1 MNSNHVTQIKTHK
14 NRKGEAVA
22 SPLFGAVKL
31 LVNSQPSI
39 SEIRYRLE
47 GKLCQLPLSESLTAA
62 PPSANFALKA
72 DRIYFKGEVVKRLG
86 IDIGTNSI
94 GWALVD
100 TAHQQVIALGSHIY
114 SDGRDPTSKRSLAE
128 KRTAARSMRRR
139 RDRYLRRRSVLL
151 EALIQF
157 GMMPADADE
166 ARLVAARDPYDLRLR
181 ALDHALTPHEI
192 GRALFHLN
200 QRRGFKSNRKA
211 ERSRKDDEGGKVET
225 AVKALDQAM
234 AEIRARTLGEFLA
247 QRSERR
253 VRMGGES
260 QAYDFY
266 PLRAHVEA
274 EFEAIWIAQ
283 KHHHLDL
290 MTDEV
295 RDRLHYIIFGQRD
308 LKDQIVGYCT
318 FAGWGDVLNDERRLP
333 KAHPLFQTRR
343 LYEEVNALR
352 VVSPGAKDRAL
363 TLDQRDALILK
374 LQSVRKASFSALGKL
389 IRLQDG
395 ERFNKDTATRKDM
408 LGDEVR
414 AELSDKKRFGPFW
427 SEFSLDQQW
436 EIIQRLQNEP
446 NPDALHAWLKIQFQ
460 LDDEAAVNIANAKLP
475 EGYGRFGETASRL
488 LIEALRGDVIVYS
501 EAAAKA
507 GLHHSDFRTGEAWE
521 QLPYYGEI
529 LAREISPGKPEYGD
543 EDERRFGKITNPTVH
558 IGLRQTQKLI
568 NRLIAIHGRPDEIVV
583 ELARDL
589 KLNDEQ
595 KKDHE
600 KRIRRDTEAAKARGE
615 KLEGEGISDT
625 GANRMRMRIWEE
637 MNPSNPLDRRCPYCA
652 EMISIRQLFSDEVDI
667 DHIIPYSQSLDD
679 SIGNKVVAHR
689 HCNRAKGNKT
699 PFERWGSDDDRWEII
714 SQQVARMHRSRQWRF
729 GPEAREKMEKDG
741 GFIARQL
748 TDTQYLSRLTAQY
761 MSCLYSPDEGRRVYA
776 IPGRMTS
783 MLRRQWGLNSLL
795 PDHNF
800 VENEHSNA
808 PKNRLDHRH
817 HAIDAVVAALT
828 SVSLMQKIA
837 TVAGRAEAQELDH
850 LLKGLEPPWP
860 AFRDQLASKLTKV
873 VASHKPDHG
882 RKKRPSKNH
891 DVTSGRLHNDTAYGF
906 TGQMAADGKT
916 PIVVHRV
923 PLSSLKPA
931 DLENPQAL
939 PDTALRLAIVEAT
952 QGLAGKAYDQAL
964 ARFQKEG
971 ARQKDKNGQPVFKGI
986 RRVRMRKPLSVIAV
1000 RDENGRAYK
1009 GYKGDSN
1016 ARYDV
1021 WCLPDGKWIAD
1032 VVSTFDAH
1040 QSVQIDRRP
1049 HPAAKKV
1056 LSLRQNDLLAIQRDG
1071 GEREIVRVVKL
1082 SAGAIILAGGNEA
1095 GPLKTRNTT
1104 PNDIDPFKYINA
1116 SATFLKNNRGRQ
1128 IRMDELGRIFDPGPR
1143 T

>member
-1 MNSNHVTQIKTHK
+1 M
-14 NRKGEAVA
+14 
-22 SPLFGAVKL
+22 
-31 LVNSQPSI
+31 
-39 SEIRYRLE
+39 
-47 GKLCQLPLSESLTAA
+47 
-62 PPSANFALKA
+62 
-72 DRIYFKGEVVKRLG
+72 RLG
-86 IDIGTNSI
+86 IDIGTNSL

-100 TAHQQVIALGSHIY
+100 TAAERVMALGSHIY
-114 SDGRDPTSKRSLAE
+114 ADGREAKSGRSLAE
-128 KRTAARSMRRR
+128 GRTAARAMRRR
-139 RDRYLRRRSVLL
+139 RDRFLRRRSVLL
-151 EALIQF
+151 DALVQY
-157 GMMPADADE
+157 GLMPSKVDE
-166 ARLVAARDPYDLRLR
+166 ARLLAEHDPYDLRLR
-181 ALDHALTPHEI
+181 ALDKALTPYEI

-200 QRRGFKSNRKA
+200 QRRGFQSNRKA

-225 AVKALDQAM
+225 AAKALDQAM
-234 AEIRARTLGEFLA
+234 ADKGARTLGEFLA
-247 QRSERR
+247 QRRERR
-253 VRMGGES
+253 VRMGGEAQS
-260 QAYDFY
+260 YDFY

-274 EFEAIWIAQ
+274 EFEAIWSAQ
-283 KHHHLDL
+283 KHYHPDVL
-290 MTDEV
+290 TDEV
-295 RDRLHYIIFGQRD
+295 RARLHYIIFGQRD
-308 LKDQIVGYCT
+308 LKDQVVGYCT
-318 FAGWGDVLNDERRLP
+318 FAGWGHVPEDERRLP
-333 KAHPLFQTRR
+333 KAHPLFQNRR

-352 VVSPGAKDRAL
+352 IVSPGAADRAL

-374 LQSVRKASFSALGKL
+374 LQSVRKASFSALAKV

-427 SEFSLDQQW
+427 SAFSLDQQW
-436 EIIQRLQNEP
+436 EIIQRLQDEP
-446 NPDALHAWLKIQFQ
+446 NPDALHDWLKTRFQ
-460 LDDEAAVNIANAKLP
+460 LDDEAAENIPKAKLP
-475 EGYGRFGETASRL
+475 EGYGRFGETASRG
-488 LIEALRGDVIVYS
+488 LIEALKAEVIVYN
-501 EAAAKA
+501 EAATRA
-507 GLHHSDFRTGEAWE
+507 GFHHSDFRTGEVWE

-543 EDERRFGKITNPTVH
+543 QDERRFGKITNPTVH
-558 IGLRQTQKLI
+558 IGLRQAQKLI
-568 NRLIAIHGRPDEIVV
+568 NRLIAVHGRPDEIVV

-589 KLNDEQ
+589 KLNEEE
-595 KKDHE
+595 KKKHE
-600 KRIRRDTEAAKARGE
+600 ARIKRDTQAARARGD
-615 KLEGEGISDT
+615 KLEGEGIPDT
-625 GANRMRMRIWEE
+625 GANRMKMRVWEE
-637 MNPSNPLDRRCPYCA
+637 MNPDNPLDRRCPYCA
-652 EMISIRQLFSDEVDI
+652 GVIGIRQLFGDEVDI

-689 HCNRAKGNKT
+689 SCNRAKGNKT
-699 PFERWGSDDDRWEII
+699 PFERWGADDDRWELI

-761 MSCLYSPDEGRRVYA
+761 LSCLYSPDEGRRVYA

-828 SVSLMQKIA
+828 SVSLMQRIA

-850 LLKGLEPPWP
+850 LLKGLEPPW
-860 AFRDQLASKLTKV
+860 ADFRDQLKEELAKV

-882 RKKRPSKNH
+882 RKKRPAKDH

-906 TGQMAADGKT
+906 TGLMAADGKT

-923 PLSSLKPA
+923 PLASLKPA
-931 DLENPQAL
+931 DLEDPQAL
-939 PDTALRLAIVEAT
+939 PDETLRLALLETT
-952 QGLAGKAYDQAL
+952 QGLTGKAYEQAL

-971 ARQKDKNGQPVFKGI
+971 ARHRDKHGQPVFKGI
-986 RRVRMRKPLSVIAV
+986 RRVRLREPLKVIPV
-1000 RDENGRAYK
+1000 RDAQGHAYK

-1021 WCLPDGKWIAD
+1021 WRLPDGKWVPD

-1040 QSVQIDRRP
+1040 QSAQTDRRP

-1071 GEREIVRVVKL
+1071 EQREIVRVVKFS
-1082 SAGAIILAGGNEA
+1082 SAGAITLAGANEA
-1095 GPLKTRNTT
+1095 GPLKARDSTAS
-1104 PNDIDPFKYINA
+1104 DIDPFKYINA

-1128 IRMDELGRIFDPGPR
+1128 IRMDALGRIFDPGPR
-1143 T
+1143 A